1 MSVTSALTTS
11 FLRWSC
17 VLSLTVA
24 LGGCV
29 IAPGVNMGGNVGNL
43 PVTPGSDAP
52 PEGAL
57 TNITAELVR
66 RLRSIPEPNP
76 SDELKPFIVEPRPYT
91 IGPGDVIGISVWG
104 TPDFSAPSGSNASA
118 SGASGVSGFTV
129 SARGTIQLP
138 FVGNVQAAGLT
149 EEELRD
155 RVTTALRSQVR
166 NPEVT
171 IEIKAY
177 RSARIYVDG
186 EINKPGQQVINDV
199 PMTLP
204 EALERAGGLTRAADR
219 SALSITRGLKTVRF
233 NLDQLTNLGID
244 PQRIILA
251 RGDLL
256 RVNSVEETRV
266 YVLGEVTTPG
276 VKPLR
281 KGKLSLLEALG
292 DSGGVAVISGDP
304 KQIYVVRATD
314 PTKPVIYHI
323 DVSSPVFLA
332 LADGFDLK
340 PRDVVYVDP
349 VPLVRWNRVL
359 NLVLPSAT
367 SLQTVNN
374 TRALTQ

>member
-1 MSVTSALTTS
+1 
-11 FLRWSC
+11 
-17 VLSLTVA
+17 
-24 LGGCV
+24 
-29 IAPGVNMGGNVGNL
+29 MGGNVGNL